1 MHTSPTSPG
10 NLTAPEVLDAYF
22 LEARARLI
30 ELAATLDRIDRAAGS
45 QAVQSDARLKFI
57 QDSLEILQRAQPA
70 RAKAVQEL
78 YSLK

>member
-1 MHTSPTSPG
+1 MRMSQTSPG
-10 NLTAPEVLDAYF
+10 NLTALEVLDAYF

-30 ELAATLDRIDRAAGS
+30 ELAATLDRIDRAPGS

-57 QDSLEILQRAQPA
+57 HDSLRILQRAQPG
-70 RAKAVQEL
+70 RSKAVQEL

>member
-1 MHTSPTSPG
+1 MQMSQTSPG
-10 NLTAPEVLDAYF
+10 NLAAPEVLDTYF

-45 QAVQSDARLKFI
+45 QAVRSDSRLKFI
-57 QDSLEILQRAQPA
+57 HDSLHILQRPEPG
-70 RAKAVQEL
+70 RAKALQEL

>member
-1 MHTSPTSPG
+1 MQKSQTSPG
-10 NLTAPEVLDAYF
+10 NLTAVEVLDTYF

-30 ELAATLDRIDRAAGS
+30 ELAATLDRIDRAAES

-57 QDSLEILQRAQPA
+57 HDSLQILQRPQPG

>member
-1 MHTSPTSPG
+1 MHTSQTSPG
-10 NLTAPEVLDAYF
+10 NLTAAEILDAYF

-45 QAVQSDARLKFI
+45 QAVRADARLKFI
-57 QDSLEILQRAQPA
+57 HDSLQILQRTQPG

>member
-1 MHTSPTSPG
+1 MQKSQTSPG
-10 NLTAPEVLDAYF
+10 DLTAAEVLDTYF

-57 QDSLEILQRAQPA
+57 QDSLRILQRPQPG

>member
-57 QDSLEILQRAQPA
+57 HDSLQILQRAQPA